1 MCQGEC
7 ILLWGYKTYVMGI
20 LNTTPDSFSG
30 DGTGLNVRHAVEKG
44 IEFVREGANILDVGG
59 MSTRPASMYGS
70 VDMVSEEEEISR
82 VLPVIKLLASEVNVP
97 ISIDTYRSSVASVAL
112 SEGATIV
119 NDIWGFKKD
128 PLMSSVV
135 AETGAHIV
143 LMHNTDDPEYDDVVS
158 DVIADLGNTVA
169 KAIRCGVDPSKII
182 IDPGIGFAKNSE
194 QNLEIIRRLG
204 EFKKLGH
211 PILIGTSRKSTI
223 GMVLDLPVDQRLE
236 GTAAT
241 VALSIANGADVIRV
255 HDVKEMSRVATMTD
269 AIVRGWNH

>member
-128 PLMSSVV
+128 PRMASVV

-143 LMHNTDDPEYDDVVS
+143 LMHNTDDPEYGDVVS
-158 DVIADLGNTVA
+158 DVIADLMNTVA
-169 KAIRCGVDPSKII
+169 KAISCGVDPSKII

-255 HDVKEMSRVATMTD
+255 HDVKEMSRVAAMTD
-269 AIVRGWNH
+269 AIVRGWNR

>member
-128 PLMSSVV
+128 PRMASVV

-158 DVIADLGNTVA
+158 DVIADLMNTVA
-169 KAIRCGVDPSKII
+169 KAISCGVDPSKII

-255 HDVKEMSRVATMTD
+255 HDVKEMSRVAAMTD
-269 AIVRGWNH
+269 AIVRGWNR

>member
-1 MCQGEC
+1 M
-7 ILLWGYKTYVMGI
+7 LWGYKTYVMGI

-128 PLMSSVV
+128 PRMASVV

-158 DVIADLGNTVA
+158 DVIADLMNTVA
-169 KAIRCGVDPSKII
+169 KAISSVVDPSKII

-255 HDVKEMSRVATMTD
+255 HDVKEMSRVAAMTD
-269 AIVRGWNH
+269 AIVRGWNR

>member
-128 PLMSSVV
+128 PRMASVV

-158 DVIADLGNTVA
+158 DVIADLMDTVA
-169 KAIRCGVDPSKII
+169 KAISCGVDPSKII

-255 HDVKEMSRVATMTD
+255 HDVKEMSRVAAMTD
-269 AIVRGWNH
+269 AIVRGWNR

>member
-7 ILLWGYKTYVMGI
+7 ILLWGDKTYVMGI

-158 DVIADLGNTVA
+158 DVIADLMNTVA
-169 KAIRCGVDPSKII
+169 KAISCGVDPSKII